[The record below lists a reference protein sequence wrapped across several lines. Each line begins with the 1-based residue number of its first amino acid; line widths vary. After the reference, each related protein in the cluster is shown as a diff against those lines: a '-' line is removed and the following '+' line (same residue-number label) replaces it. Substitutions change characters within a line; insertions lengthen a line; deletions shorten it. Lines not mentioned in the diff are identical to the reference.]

1 MSIRGWRLSENCIP
15 IAAPSEKTVGT
26 ATVNRFTVTEEMSN
40 FLKLTSVS
48 NEKEALNSVWRATV
62 QRNRIYFQMKTVYF
76 TQPND
81 FKLYSL
87 KLLADTA
94 KDYINHDDEALHL
107 QNIVL
112 ISDKISKEFS
122 SILHEGRFRLG
133 AAQKLLNLYLKFL
146 WCLGKVDM
154 PTHLPLDSIVQKIL
168 PRGERIRWTKMDD
181 LSEYEKTI
189 HAIRL
194 SIGNRSLPEWE
205 LCFWNQQRASP

>member
-1 MSIRGWRLSENCIP
+1 MS
-15 IAAPSEKTVGT
+15 K
-26 ATVNRFTVTEEMSN
+26 

-48 NEKEALNSVWRATV
+48 NEKEPLNSVWRATV
-62 QRNRIYFQMKTVYF
+62 QRNRTYCGMKTVHP
-76 TQPND
+76 TERNHL
-81 FKLYSL
+81 KLYVL

-94 KDYINHDDEALHL
+94 KYYINHSNEALHL
-107 QNIVL
+107 QNIVF
-112 ISDKISKEFS
+112 ISDEISKKFS
-122 SILHEGRFRLG
+122 SILHNGRFRVG

-154 PTHLPLDSIVQKIL
+154 PPHLPLDSIVQKIL

-194 SIGNRSLPEWE
+194 SI
-205 LCFWNQQRASP
+205 